1 MRVGQMYSLS
11 PSTHIGKTDIQK
23 NIVKEIA
30 IREPGKMSSKLI
42 PLTRDYYRQNFKRG
56 SRNLWKNEKEK
67 QNNIIKW
74 QRWTHKV
81 QCPRLTKEHFNNKGR
96 GWPEMEVKV
105 EGQSPNTNPLH
116 SHSSKYEHLIV
127 FCLLLHRWNSEHTA
141 GRSDLWACR
150 MNAEDGASTP
160 LILS

>member
-67 QNNIIKW
+67 QNKIIQW
-74 QRWTHKV
+74 QR
-81 QCPRLTKEHFNNKGR
+81 
-96 GWPEMEVKV
+96 
-105 EGQSPNTNPLH
+105 
-116 SHSSKYEHLIV
+116 
-127 FCLLLHRWNSEHTA
+127 
-141 GRSDLWACR
+141 
-150 MNAEDGASTP
+150 
-160 LILS
+160 